1 MSDALTIAQPRPP
14 RPTAPRY
21 PRHPSCNKS
30 VRPEWPTRQVPA
42 ACSITRCRRQTNR
55 WTAPLHKASTPHL
68 FSCNWTVGV
77 VGLKIGTTFYV
88 WVVPLIKVV
97 RRSPYLLIRIR
108 YHLFTLA
115 VSDDVTTYAALC
127 TTFRSLI
134 DRPNY
139 IVIARAN

>member
-1 MSDALTIAQPRPP
+1 MEHRWCWRRSKLAREHLCA
-14 RPTAPRY
+14 AV
-21 PRHPSCNKS
+21 S
-30 VRPEWPTRQVPA
+30 VSQWPTVTRWRQ
-42 ACSITRCRRQTNR
+42 TTEQTNR

-127 TTFRSLI
+127 TTCRSLI